1 MATIDVERFIEI
13 QDESNHYDIALQ
25 EINGGPEKLTLDMV
39 HLSSD
44 KRLGA

>member
-25 EINGGPEKLTLDMV
+25 EINGAGKTHIGYGTSFL
-39 HLSSD
+39 
-44 KRLGA
+44 R